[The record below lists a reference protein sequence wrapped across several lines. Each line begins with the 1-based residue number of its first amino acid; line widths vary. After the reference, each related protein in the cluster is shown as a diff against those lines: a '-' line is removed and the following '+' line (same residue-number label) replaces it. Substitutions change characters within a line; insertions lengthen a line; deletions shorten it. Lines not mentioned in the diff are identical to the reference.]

1 MDTCSRRLYTSGSA
15 VAGRWTMYAEMVT
28 GMTSGPEPAGIGG
41 YKYIHDCAG
50 VTAGRKEKTMAHLYF
65 MAGHGAGDPGACANG
80 YQEAERVR
88 ALASRVSAF
97 GGGNVTILDTSRNW
111 YADNGIS
118 NLSLPAD
125 ACLLEAHMDSAAASA
140 RGGHVIIKS
149 GYSPDA
155 YDNALA
161 AMLQRRLPG
170 RSQMIVGRSDLAN
183 PRRAAAR
190 GINYRLVEFG
200 FITNT
205 TDLNIFNTQIDDIAR
220 EVIQCF
226 EITPSSAPAPSSPT
240 ASGGTTVLAVDGSCG
255 PATIRRWQEVMGT
268 TVDGIISGQLV
279 PDCVTYWR
287 PNLVDSCV
295 TYGGT
300 GSELI
305 RAVQRKLASEGRY
318 SGSIDGL
325 LGPGTIRGIQAH
337 YGLTQDA
344 SFGPATVRALP
355 TRLNTGWF

>member
-1 MDTCSRRLYTSGSA
+1 
-15 VAGRWTMYAEMVT
+15 
-28 GMTSGPEPAGIGG
+28 
-41 YKYIHDCAG
+41 
-50 VTAGRKEKTMAHLYF
+50 MAHLYF

-170 RSQMIVGRSDLAN
+170 RSNLIVGRSDLAN
-183 PRRAAAR
+183 PKRAAAR

-226 EITPSSAPAPSSPT
+226 EITPSSTPSNPAPSVP
-240 ASGGTTVLAVDGSCG
+240 SGNEAIAVDGWWGKNTTKALQRYFGTPVDGVVSNQDPAQKKYLLRADSGSWDFAGQGNGSDLIGAMQRHVGVSDDGFMG
-255 PATIRRWQEVMGT
+255 PKTIRAWQQKLGV
-268 TVDGIISGQLV
+268 TVDGYMGV
-279 PDCVTYWR
+279 NTVT
-287 PNLVDSCV
+287 
-295 TYGGT
+295 
-300 GSELI
+300 
-305 RAVQRKLASEGRY
+305 
-318 SGSIDGL
+318 
-325 LGPGTIRGIQAH
+325 
-337 YGLTQDA
+337 
-344 SFGPATVRALP
+344 ALQNWIN
-355 TRLNTGWF
+355 RQ